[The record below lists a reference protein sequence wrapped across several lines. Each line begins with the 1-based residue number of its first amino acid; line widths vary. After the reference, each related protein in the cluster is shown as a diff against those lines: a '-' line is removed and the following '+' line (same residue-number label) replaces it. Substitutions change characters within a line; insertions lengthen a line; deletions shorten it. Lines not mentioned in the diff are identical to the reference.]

1 MATRLVLHG
10 PPLLAGPTIPARRRH
25 ASFGCGAGR
34 PSCAFLRRA
43 GGPLFEAERA
53 QHAQQVAA
61 DEAGAALVR
70 LAVGRAEGGVAML
83 MEVLIEVVVIVVEDG
98 GGQRLLALLREAA
111 AGAAGAPA
119 GRRTSC

>member
-1 MATRLVLHG
+1 MATRLVLRG
-10 PPLLAGPTIPARRRH
+10 PPWVAGPTIPARRRH

-34 PSCAFLRRA
+34 PFLHGA

-70 LAVGRAEGGVAML
+70 LAVGRAEGGVARL

-98 GGQRLLALLREAA
+98 GGHRLLALLREAA

-119 GRRTSC
+119 ERRTSC